1 MATKPS
7 SLPLWATTGAD
18 VAEPTTGRK
27 QLGWVHGESPTAQEM
42 NWLDNLIYQWLLYL
56 SDGALSGNHSV
67 AGTFSTTG
75 AATLGAAVTA
85 TGTIT
90 ANGGVT
96 VPSGQTLDVN
106 GVADLAGA
114 SSLKLPSRTMLL
126 DVSSGMAIIGGGSVV
141 AGFTASTTPTALVI
155 PVPLHAGD
163 RITGIKVF
171 YERNSGSTI
180 GFSLVQIASAT
191 DTASNLVSKNVSTGT
206 GAAST
211 ELQTSPTSGSL
222 PQTLATG
229 NTYRIRADVGNADKV
244 VAVEITCDRP

>member
-7 SLPLWATTGAD
+7 SLPLWATVGAD

-42 NWLDNLIYQWLLYL
+42 NWLDNLVYQWLLYL

-67 AGTFSTTG
+67 AGTLSTTG
-75 AATLGAAVTA
+75 AVTTGGALT
-85 TGTIT
+85 T
-90 ANGGVT
+90 NGGVV

-114 SSLKLPSRTMLL
+114 TSLRLPARTMLL
-126 DVSSGMAIIGGGSVV
+126 DVSAGMAIIGGGSVV

-163 RITGIKVF
+163 RITGIKVY

-180 GFSLVQIASAT
+180 GFSLVQVASAT
-191 DTASNLVSKNVSTGT
+191 DAASNLVSKNVSSGT
-206 GAAST
+206 GAATT

-229 NTYRIRADVGNADKV
+229 NTYRIRADIGNTDKV
-244 VAVEITCDRP
+244 VAVEVTYDRP